1 MPILSK
7 FNGISIRMYFQQ
19 AEHNPPHIH
28 AIYGKETVVVK
39 IATGEVLDGNLPHKE
54 LSAVREWVAAN
65 RDELLQIWKTQQ
77 FKKLPPLQ

>member
-1 MPILSK
+1 
-7 FNGISIRMYFQQ
+7 MYFQQ

-65 RDELLQIWKTQQ
+65 RD
-77 FKKLPPLQ
+77 